1 MRAFS
6 ELNLIDKELE
16 KGFIGKLFVPT
27 NVTLKLLIPKELYF
41 RANILCED
49 VSSSTGERFKLSNLI
64 ELLWNDFLEDVIEH
78 QKIKEIYKLLLD
90 YDRGTPNV
98 RLSHYQR
105 NNVEEVPLYPIR
117 KPFGETETFY
127 CKMKRKLVLR
137 GEVMLSDISTVY
149 PQHPFSFERVLEI
162 LLIDFLIKYQKGEAA
177 SIIESIMFEET
188 S

>member
-1 MRAFS
+1 MRSFS
-6 ELNLIDKELE
+6 ELNLIEKEMK
-16 KGFIGKLFVPT
+16 KGLVGKLFVPT
-27 NVTLKLLIPKELYF
+27 NVTLKLLIPKEIYF
-41 RANILCED
+41 RANILCDD
-49 VSSSTGERFKLSNLI
+49 VSSTIVANFKICDLI
-64 ELLWNDFLEDVIEH
+64 ELLWNDFLDDVIEH

-105 NNVEEVPLYPIR
+105 SKIEEVPLYPIR

-127 CKMKRKLVLR
+127 CKMKRKIVLR
-137 GEVMLSDISTVY
+137 GEVMLSDISTIY

-162 LLIDFLIKYQKGEAA
+162 LLIDFITKYQKGEAV
-177 SIIESIMFEET
+177 SILESIMLDET